1 MFLRI
6 SDPINQENPRYIENA
21 HDDGIR
27 SVSFNSV
34 TNMLASGSSDNTV
47 KLWKTNDISMCQSD
61 INKCLY
67 ATLRFHQ
74 DSVNI
79 VLFNEKTNVLA
90 SGADDNYICI
100 WNVKDMKYQSL
111 YDHSGPVLSLAFNEQ
126 TNVLASGSSDKTIK
140 LWNLNFDM
148 LNLRPFRTLS
158 HSGPV
163 ISLSFNQNRNTLASC
178 TSTEIKEWI
187 ASTDNHML
195 VSGAYSSLTSIA
207 YNVNTNVL
215 YRAENGLFF
224 VILPTNNFIVKT
236 ENKIEW

>member
-1 MFLRI
+1 MKLLIIFIILVNISQSWSYVYSNTSKGTFGAITFNQKSYVFACALYHYHPRCDNWASKAFCNDYTTYHIMFLRI

-90 SGADDNYICI
+90 SGANDNYICI
-100 WNVKDMKYQSL
+100 WNVKDM
-111 YDHSGPVLSLAFNEQ
+111 
-126 TNVLASGSSDKTIK
+126 
-140 LWNLNFDM
+140 
-148 LNLRPFRTLS
+148 
-158 HSGPV
+158 
-163 ISLSFNQNRNTLASC
+163 NT
-178 TSTEIKEWI
+178 
-187 ASTDNHML
+187 
-195 VSGAYSSLTSIA
+195 
-207 YNVNTNVL
+207 
-215 YRAENGLFF
+215 
-224 VILPTNNFIVKT
+224 
-236 ENKIEW
+236 